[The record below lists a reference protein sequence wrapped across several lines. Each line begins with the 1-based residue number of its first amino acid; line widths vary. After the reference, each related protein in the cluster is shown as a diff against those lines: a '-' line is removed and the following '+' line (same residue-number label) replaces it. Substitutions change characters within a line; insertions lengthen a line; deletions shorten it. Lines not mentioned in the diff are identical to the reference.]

1 MEERDVLKRLII
13 NDSLFNMIH
22 IVSQKYDILPD
33 NKEHIGAYIEYQ
45 DIAEMRDE
53 FVEEL
58 ADSIVEWIYS
68 SEKYINLK
76 IKAEKKG
83 KTERAAAQEVGRR
96 AKQKFRGTRGSENLL
111 IQGQMG
117 ELLLFHFIQKCMQAV
132 PILRK
137 MNITT
142 SPNHERFGADAIHYK
157 IENGKNII
165 ILGEAKTY
173 TSKYKFN
180 EAFEDALESILSTW
194 DNHRKELNLYVH
206 EDFLDSE
213 MNQIAEEYLNNTLKP
228 VEVQLVSIITYNEVH
243 RLEKDNEE
251 NIKRQI
257 EKLIESKY
265 QNFDKGKIN
274 LKKNPILKR
283 ITYIVFPIWDLKEL
297 AERFQ
302 NLI

>member
-1 MEERDVLKRLII
+1 
-13 NDSLFNMIH
+13 
-22 IVSQKYDILPD
+22 
-33 NKEHIGAYIEYQ
+33 
-45 DIAEMRDE
+45 
-53 FVEEL
+53 
-58 ADSIVEWIYS
+58 
-68 SEKYINLK
+68 
-76 IKAEKKG
+76 
-83 KTERAAAQEVGRR
+83 
-96 AKQKFRGTRGSENLL
+96 
-111 IQGQMG
+111 MG
-117 ELLLFHFIQKCMQAV
+117 ELLLFHFIQKCQQAV
-132 PILRK
+132 TILRK
-137 MNITT
+137 NNITT

-243 RLEKDNEE
+243 KLEKDNEE

-265 QNFDKGKIN
+265 KNFDKDKIN
-274 LKKNPILKR
+274 LNKNPILKR
-283 ITYIVFPIWDLKEL
+283 ITYIVFPIWNLREL
-297 AERFQ
+297 AVRFH